1 MAKRKVKRK
10 APKRKRKVVK
20 RKVVKRKRKAPKRRR
35 KRKFGSFIAKG
46 LSAAKE
52 KAAAAAKAVGD
63 IGGKAKTMFID
74 LGGKQILKTLGSK
87 EIAPG
92 VPGLDVFKLPANTKL
107 KGKNAEI
114 AKVILGKMDTD
125 CSDGDVDF
133 KGTIS
138 YFKETVK
145 GQGEE
150 AKKKAEELQ
159 EALYKMLDEK
169 KIHTKAQGKWKE
181 VTDKILGKLPPPV
194 KLAVTTQ
201 LKLNEYSKFTDLI
214 KSTYAAI
221 L

>member
-1 MAKRKVKRK
+1 MAKRKVKKK
-10 APKRKRKVVK
+10 APKRK

-35 KRKFGSFIAKG
+35 KRKFGMLAKI
-46 LSAAKE
+46 KE

-169 KIHTKAQGKWKE
+169 KIHTKAQGK
-181 VTDKILGKLPPPV
+181 
-194 KLAVTTQ
+194 
-201 LKLNEYSKFTDLI
+201 
-214 KSTYAAI
+214 
-221 L
+221 